1 MSEGK
6 WKTNYLGTLF
16 NILNKVLFKHFF
28 WYIVI
33 STVFYTFM
41 TRDFNFPID
50 SNTFY
55 AIMTFFLIKNVAQGL
70 LFYIRHP
77 AKYQIITKDET

>member
-6 WKTNYLGTLF
+6 WKTDYPKTLF
-16 NILNKVLFKHFF
+16 NILSKVLFKHFF
-28 WYIVI
+28 WYIII

-41 TRDFNFPID
+41 TRDFNFPIN

-55 AIMTFFLIKNVAQGL
+55 AVMTFFLIKNVVQGL
-70 LFYIRHP
+70 VFHISHP
-77 AKYQIITKDET
+77 VKHQIITEDET